1 MIVNEFDKIK
11 MENVKLD
18 GAQGSWQEATDFSRS
33 LLEKSEN
40 EILSLEISD
49 RYRKNQKTVRKAL
62 EWKIKK
68 KSNEYLDSSKKHDAE
83 LSCMFI
89 VLRVGLH
96 RLIRKTYCVDE

>member
-1 MIVNEFDKIK
+1 

>member
-1 MIVNEFDKIK
+1 MIAIEFDNIK

-49 RYRKNQKTVRKAL
+49 PDRKTVREAL
-62 EWKIKK
+62 EWKIEN
-68 KSNEYLDSSKKHDAE
+68 KSKYNLDSLKKQHDAE
-83 LSCMFI
+83 SNCTFI
-89 VLRVGLH
+89 VLGVGLH
-96 RLIRKTYCVDE
+96 RLISRKRNQIVTN

>member
-1 MIVNEFDKIK
+1 MLNWTELKVVGRKQLIFHDH
-11 MENVKLD
+11 
-18 GAQGSWQEATDFSRS
+18 

-89 VLRVGLH
+89 VLRVGLY
-96 RLIRKTYCVDE
+96 RLISRRVYCVNE